1 MKIKGMRSWNLNTE
15 DLEASVRFYADVLGA
30 EERGRQ
36 NIGGADVA
44 RLRLGATGIGLFD
57 AVQGP
62 RPGVPHHT
70 LDLDGPDDSG
80 LLVKELEGRGVTAES
95 VRRHGDGPGYSV
107 YVSDPS
113 GNRLELSWDPE

>member
-1 MKIKGMRSWNLNTE
+1 MKIKSMRSWNLNTE

-36 NIGGADVA
+36 SIGGADVA

-57 AVQGP
+57 ASQGP

-80 LLVKELEGRGVTAES
+80 LLVKELEGRGVTVES

>member
-36 NIGGADVA
+36 SIGGADVA

-57 AVQGP
+57 AAQGP

-80 LLVKELEGRGVTAES
+80 LLVKELEGRGVTVDL

>member
-30 EERGRQ
+30 EERGRHP
-36 NIGGADVA
+36 IGGADVA

-57 AVQGP
+57 ASQGP

-80 LLVKELEGRGVTAES
+80 LLVKELEGRGVTVES

>member
-1 MKIKGMRSWNLNTE
+1 MKVKGMRSWNLNTE

-36 NIGGADVA
+36 SIGGADVA

-57 AVQGP
+57 ATQGP

-80 LLVKELEGRGVTAES
+80 LLVKELEGRGVTVDS

-113 GNRLELSWDPE
+113 GNRLELSWDPV